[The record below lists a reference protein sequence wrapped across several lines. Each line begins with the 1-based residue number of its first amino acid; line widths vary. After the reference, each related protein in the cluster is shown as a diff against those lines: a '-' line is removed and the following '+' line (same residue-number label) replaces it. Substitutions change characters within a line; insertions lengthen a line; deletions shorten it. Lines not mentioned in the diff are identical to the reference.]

1 VATNLLGPAAKRQG
15 PRLLWPCP
23 FHDDHDPS
31 FQVDLNRKTWR
42 CWVCAIGGDAAEL
55 VKKVNKCDFPTA
67 VKFLADLAGV
77 ASPSRGA
84 TGPPACRGG
93 PPTPAR
99 VPAPIVSKPASPP
112 PDEPSGLSWDE
123 GRRPSLTRPPP
134 ASGGP
139 GGGSALDYLRGRG
152 LTEATVRA
160 AGLGFTPAVMIP
172 TRAGDRC
179 FRFSGIVIPWRV
191 KVVTIIGLL
200 PITITHVPHI
210 FRK

>member
-1 VATNLLGPAAKRQG
+1 MTF
-15 PRLLWPCP
+15 PR
-23 FHDDHDPS
+23 
-31 FQVDLNRKTWR
+31 
-42 CWVCAIGGDAAEL
+42 DAW
-55 VKKVNKCDFPTA
+55 VNKCDFPTA

-84 TGPPACRGG
+84 TGPPACRVGR
-93 PPTPAR
+93 PPLLGAR
-99 VPAPIVSKPASPP
+99 PRSSASPP
-112 PDEPSGLSWDE
+112 ARRQTNRPACRGTRSPSTLVDEATACLW
-123 GRRPSLTRPPP
+123 
-134 ASGGP
+134 GP

-191 KVVTIIGLL
+191 RVVTIIDLL
-200 PITITHVPHI
+200 PITIIDGSRGLHTVEVPVASSLWS
-210 FRK
+210 